1 MAGGWEG
8 SGWMDE
14 WVPGWLSSG
23 PLENDPLDLSQNL
36 LCFSTLSAASSL
48 PPGGFSK
55 ANILCPESLLGLV
68 LSILPHIL
76 YVLTSFNHCNSV
88 ECFHALGFIDEETG
102 A

>member
-48 PPGGFSK
+48 PPGG
-55 ANILCPESLLGLV
+55 IQ
-68 LSILPHIL
+68 
-76 YVLTSFNHCNSV
+76 
-88 ECFHALGFIDEETG
+88 
-102 A
+102 